1 MSHKRR
7 LPKPYECPNE
17 MYEIMLD
24 GWNPVP
30 DRRSTPQMIFARLIS
45 AREAHSRSYST
56 IFPLSATRDDT
67 STIRSNG
74 SVRSTNTEHTHLT
87 SYVNSDTSERISNGS
102 ESSTISDGSTND
114 EHSPL
119 LFYPQLGRTIL
130 SDNAGHMLHEHKDDF
145 ANTQSIIELDEGGQ
159 IIYQGK
165 IGSGNY
171 GIVFRGQL
179 EYESTIKQVA
189 IKQFKTTPDKNSL
202 KDFEREIKI
211 MQSLQHP
218 NIVKII
224 TWMQYPSVLIIMEY
238 MRHGSFHM
246 YLSAHSP
253 SLTTQRLLKFAKDI
267 ASGMEYLVS
276 KKIVHR
282 DLAARNILVGED
294 ECVKISDF
302 GLAQVADANGYYVI
316 RNSRDL
322 PMKWYVTI
330 YIICI
335 YF

>member
-1 MSHKRR
+1 MTSKRR
-7 LPKPYECPNE
+7 LPKPYECPNDI
-17 MYEIMLD
+17 YEIMLD
-24 GWNPVP
+24 GWDPVA
-30 DRRSTPQMIFARLIS
+30 DRRSTPQMIFATLIS

-67 STIRSNG
+67 MTIRSNG

-87 SYVNSDTSERISNGS
+87 SQGDISYVNSDVSERISNGS
-102 ESSTISDGSTND
+102 ESSAISDGWNND
-114 EHSPL
+114 EQSPL
-119 LFYPQLGRTIL
+119 LFYPQIGRTIL
-130 SDNAGHMLHEHKDDF
+130 SDNTVPLPHENKDDF
-145 ANTQSIIELDEGGQ
+145 AHTPSIIELDEGGQ
-159 IIYQGK
+159 IIFQGI

-171 GIVFRGQL
+171 GVVFRGQL
-179 EYESTIKQVA
+179 EYESNIKQVA
-189 IKQFKTTPDKNSL
+189 IKKFKTTPDKNSL

-224 TWMQYPSVLIIMEY
+224 TSMHHPSILIIMEY

-246 YLSAHSP
+246 YLSVHSP

-276 KKIVHR
+276 KAIVHR

-316 RNSRDL
+316 RNNRDL
-322 PMKWYVTI
+322 PIKW
-330 YIICI
+330 
-335 YF
+335 